1 MKVKSINGEACEG
14 EKQLNGLR
22 KIRREGGQFKHE
34 TNNPTFK
41 EV

>member
-14 EKQLNGLR
+14 ERQFNGLR
-22 KIRREGGQFKHE
+22 KIREEGQFKHE
-34 TNNPTFK
+34 TNNSTFK